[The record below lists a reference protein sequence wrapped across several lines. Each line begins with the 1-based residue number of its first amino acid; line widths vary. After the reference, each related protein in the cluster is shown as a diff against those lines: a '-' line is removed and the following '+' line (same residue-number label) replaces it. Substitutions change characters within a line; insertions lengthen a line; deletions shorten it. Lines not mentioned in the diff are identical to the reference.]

1 MRQTLVIY
9 IYDVNYLVIGTNVRY
24 YLGVCFLECMPSW
37 PSYFH
42 FSFFIR
48 PSSLDEDGLL
58 QAKITI
64 TEDVGELEEEEENN
78 FHKGGNADSIKIKP
92 LDNWECKYCHES
104 YVKDEDRGKN
114 LNLKN

>member
-1 MRQTLVIY
+1 
-9 IYDVNYLVIGTNVRY
+9 
-24 YLGVCFLECMPSW
+24 MPSW
-37 PSYFH
+37 PPYSH